1 MHRSYTVSCYNHWL
15 KSCEFSKRPS
25 EELKEEEEEKR
36 TSKYTNKHTTSIHL
50 TLLTY
55 LLSLSIPRLLKNLR
69 QINQLKHDLPVTPTH
84 SINFGSSLSSRL
96 SHWFSSRSLLNILS
110 LGQTFQLHYNIT
122 KVEKILKGS
131 LDLITSPSPYSKIQ
145 IMGRTFY
152 LRHKDKT
159 LLAIVNRLFV
169 FKGLLITYSNVL
181 PLYLSCQ

>member
-1 MHRSYTVSCYNHWL
+1 MN
-15 KSCEFSKRPS
+15 FSKRPS
-25 EELKEEEEEKR
+25 EELKEEEEKKNKQN
-36 TSKYTNKHTTSIHL
+36 TQNKHTTSIHL

-131 LDLITSPSPYSKIQ
+131 LDLIPSPSVKIQ
-145 IMGRTFY
+145 IMGRKFC
-152 LRHKDKT
+152 LRWKDKT
-159 LLAIVNRLFV
+159 LLGVVN
-169 FKGLLITYSNVL
+169 KLLKTKSLLASPSKVL
-181 PLYLSCQ
+181 PY

>member
-1 MHRSYTVSCYNHWL
+1 VN
-15 KSCEFSKRPS
+15 FSKRPS
-25 EELKEEEEEKR
+25 EELKEEEEKKNKQN
-36 TSKYTNKHTTSIHL
+36 TQNKHTTSIHL

-131 LDLITSPSPYSKIQ
+131 LDLITSPSVKIH
-145 IMGRTFY
+145 IMGGKVG
-152 LRHKDKT
+152 LRCKGKT
-159 LLAIVNRLFV
+159 LMGIVNN
-169 FKGLLITYSNVL
+169 LLKTQSLLTSSSNVL
-181 PLYLSCQ
+181 PYHPK